1 MRLSLTVL
9 LALSFAAAAEDVVVT
24 IPNPV
29 SPGKWE
35 ANITALDS
43 QSADSVTITCEEPLD
58 LSQEKGGAL
67 EIIGAR
73 DSYWEEDVVVGSV
86 TADIELH
93 SGATQVHVRGAEN
106 MAMKEDAEIDVR
118 ITSNGMPYTCDSTA
132 AYLFDDDAGDI
143 KWHSATLSLAYAH
156 LASYGDGKVATVV
169 GSPYPFFGTKVDSL
183 SVDKIGLNLRSVDM
197 NGKPVT
203 PLIIEGGV
211 DIGKMNIGSIDIS
224 LERGNYGT
232 VYVDGVYDHFADVT
246 IGSCTVTL
254 NHQAHVSMLEST
266 AAGSVNV
273 VMNGGTLE
281 HSSVTVE
288 QADIIG
294 GVNRLRP
301 FVKNLTIDGDIILQE
316 FVAAGSFE
324 IEEGSHID
332 AIGMA
337 RENGYAEVEAGKA
350 FTLVNGAKV
359 QESLAG
365 ISASYGDVAGK
376 LAYTDDNRLIVT
388 FDEAAVGDT
397 YYVVNETDIR
407 SVQQALK
414 AADDRITLLNKLRV
428 DTDVTLAD
436 ICVTDA
442 GTLELTDG
450 FTCKVQQLTLADG
463 ARLVFDFTSTEPDQV
478 LLTYTGG
485 AIEQQGTTLLQLVV
499 HDNWNKDPNV
509 SRILATG
516 LATLGDVEIIVTPA
530 DEETVT
536 YLGRAFLDNGVL
548 YYVSMPEPATATL
561 SLLALAA
568 LAARRRR

>member
-1 MRLSLTVL
+1 MRFSLSVL
-9 LALSFAAAAEDVVVT
+9 FALSFAAAAEDVVVT

-29 SPGKWE
+29 SPEKWE
-35 ANITALDS
+35 PNITACDS
-43 QSADSVTITCEEPLD
+43 QSADSVTITCKESLD
-58 LSQEKGGAL
+58 LSQEKGGVL

-73 DSYWEEDVVVGSV
+73 NSFWEEDVVVGSV

-93 SGATQVHVRGAEN
+93 SGASHVHVRGAEN
-106 MAMKEDAEIDVR
+106 MAMKEDADIDVR
-118 ITSNGMPYTCDSTA
+118 ITSNGMPYSCGATA
-132 AYLFDDDAGDI
+132 AYLFDDEAGDI

-156 LASYGDGKVATVV
+156 LTPYGNDKVATVV
-169 GSPYPFFGTKVDSL
+169 GSPYPIFGTWADSL
-183 SVDKIGLNLRSVDM
+183 SVDEISLNLRSVDM

-211 DIGKMNIGSIDIS
+211 DIGEMTIGSIDIS
-224 LERGNYGT
+224 LERSYYGT
-232 VYVDGVYDHFADVT
+232 VYVDGVYDRSADVT

-254 NHQAHVSMLEST
+254 NHQACVSTLEAT
-266 AAGSVNV
+266 AADSVNV
-273 VMNGGTLE
+273 VMNGGTLN
-281 HSSVTVE
+281 HSSVTVA

-301 FVKNLTIDGDIILQE
+301 FVENLTIDGDIILQE
-316 FVAAGSFE
+316 FVAAGTFE
-324 IEEGSHID
+324 IEAGSHID

-376 LAYTDDNRLIVT
+376 LAYTDDNRLILS
-388 FDEAAVGDT
+388 FDEAAAGDT
-397 YYVVNETDIR
+397 YYVVNETEIQ
-407 SVQQALK
+407 SVQQELK

-428 DTDVTLAD
+428 ATDVSIAD

-450 FTCKVQQLTLADG
+450 FTCEVQQLTLADG

-478 LLTYTGG
+478 LLMYTG
-485 AIEQQGTTLLQLVV
+485 ASIEQQGTTLLQLVV

-516 LATLGDVEIIVTPA
+516 LATLGDVEIIVTPS

-536 YLGRAFLDNGVL
+536 YLGRAFLENGVL

-568 LAARRRR
+568 LAVRRRR

>member
-1 MRLSLTVL
+1 MRFSLSVL
-9 LALSFAAAAEDVVVT
+9 LALSFAAAAKDVVVT

-29 SPGKWE
+29 SPEKWE
-35 ANITALDS
+35 PNITACDF
-43 QSADSVTITCEEPLD
+43 SADSVTMTCEEPLD
-58 LSQEKGGAL
+58 LSLEKGGAL
-67 EIIGAR
+67 EMIGAR
-73 DSYWEEDVVVGSV
+73 ADSWYDDTVVGSV
-86 TADIELH
+86 TANIELH

-106 MAMKEDAEIDVR
+106 VVMKEDADIDVR
-118 ITSNGMPYTCDSTA
+118 IASNGMPYSCGATA

-143 KWHSATLSLAYAH
+143 TLHSASLSLAYAH
-156 LASYGDGKVATVV
+156 LTDYGNDKVATVV
-169 GSPYPFFGTKVDSL
+169 GSPFPFFGTYADSL
-183 SVDKIGLNLRSVDM
+183 TVDEIRLTLRSVDM
-197 NGKPVT
+197 HYKPVT

-211 DIGKMNIGSIDIS
+211 DIGEMNIGSIDIS

-254 NHQAHVSMLEST
+254 NHQAHVGMLEST

-450 FTCKVQQLTLADG
+450 FTCEVQQLTLADG

-485 AIEQQGTTLLQLVV
+485 AIEQQGSTLLQLVV